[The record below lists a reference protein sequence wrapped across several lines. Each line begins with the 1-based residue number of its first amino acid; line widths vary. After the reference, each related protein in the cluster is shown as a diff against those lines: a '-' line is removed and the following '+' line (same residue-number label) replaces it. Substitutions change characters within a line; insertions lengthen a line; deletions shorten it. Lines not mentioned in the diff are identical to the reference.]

1 MWNLIDLD
9 KSIKGQGDTIYE
21 FETKE
26 KMFQF
31 IDDCIILNFKCWF
44 VNSAPFYKPTSSKL
58 IP

>member
-31 IDDCIILNFKCWF
+31 IDDCIHFEF
-44 VNSAPFYKPTSSKL
+44 
-58 IP
+58 